1 MLQAPGWPAHSGA
14 VVSQQSAAPVPEAP
28 KKPEKSR
35 TQSAATGGE
44 ADGGA
49 GGAMRACVQAA
60 AEAVAAAAG
69 ELDDMDS
76 RVGDGDCGAT
86 LSLAA
91 AAILQVSTLASIRAC
106 ARARTHARLHRA
118 AACFCRNSGIWTQL
132 SVAVA
137 HCPSGSSKSLPYIC
151 VYMLSRQGCSA
162 AFVVFGHILCPRTH
176 FTWSSCAAEACTRV
190 TTAHRT

>member
-106 ARARTHARLHRA
+106 ARARAHEHMHTRTHACTLA
-118 AACFCRNSGIWTQL
+118 Q
-132 SVAVA
+132 
-137 HCPSGSSKSLPYIC
+137 
-151 VYMLSRQGCSA
+151 
-162 AFVVFGHILCPRTH
+162 
-176 FTWSSCAAEACTRV
+176 SSCLLLPQLGHLD
-190 TTAHRT
+190 TAVSGCGALSIRQL